1 MITPIELNNW
11 GDKQRK
17 STGEFFVDRK
27 SLILIVWKI
36 SSRFDQEPAWLNRLE
51 KRGKSFINVF
61 SISYVYVH
69 CTCYCSVSAFNHI
82 ANENFNVTRL
92 RSCHILKLQ
101 GKPHQRREGDI
112 DTATGHHWAAGG
124 NVLRFIQLAN
134 HLISL
139 PPSLSACHSVS
150 QGRRKK
156 TVFFTFSKKNWDPPS
171 PFFDHLFG
179 ETWSK
184 NYQFFFI

>member
-1 MITPIELNNW
+1 MITPIELNN
-11 GDKQRK
+11 
-17 STGEFFVDRK
+17 GEISK
-27 SLILIVWKI
+27 GNQPGNSLLIGNLWY
-36 SSRFDQEPAWLNRLE
+36 SLSGRFCSRFDQEPAWLNRLE

-82 ANENFNVTRL
+82 TNENFNVTRL

-150 QGRRKK
+150 QGRRKQ
-156 TVFFTFSKKNWDPPS
+156 TVFFYF
-171 PFFDHLFG
+171 
-179 ETWSK
+179 
-184 NYQFFFI
+184 

>member
-1 MITPIELNNW
+1 MF
-11 GDKQRK
+11 DK
-17 STGEFFVDRK
+17 
-27 SLILIVWKI
+27 
-36 SSRFDQEPAWLNRLE
+36 EPAWLNRLE

-82 ANENFNVTRL
+82 TNENFNVTRL

-156 TVFFTFSKKNWDPPS
+156 TAFFTFSKKNWDPPS
-171 PFFDHLFG
+171 PFFDHLSFLWRKWPKMVKN
-179 ETWSK
+179 WSK
-184 NYQFFFI
+184 LVKHWSKLVKNWSKLVKKKSE